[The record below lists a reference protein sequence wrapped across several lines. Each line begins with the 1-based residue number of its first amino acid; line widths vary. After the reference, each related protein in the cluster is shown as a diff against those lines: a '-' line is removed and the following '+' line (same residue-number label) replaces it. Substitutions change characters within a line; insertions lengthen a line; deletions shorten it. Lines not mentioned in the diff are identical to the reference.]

1 MNICFNKQPFELDF
15 NKIFYTENS
24 NKINE
29 IKDVVLVLEK
39 TLLSEKIVIKLN
51 FPLKNTMK
59 VFRTILTYPKFD

>member
-39 TLLSEKIVIKLN
+39 TLLSETIVIKLN

-59 VFRTILTYPKFD
+59 VFRTIFTYPKFD

>member
-15 NKIFYTENS
+15 NKFFYTENS

-59 VFRTILTYPKFD
+59 VFRTILTYRKFD